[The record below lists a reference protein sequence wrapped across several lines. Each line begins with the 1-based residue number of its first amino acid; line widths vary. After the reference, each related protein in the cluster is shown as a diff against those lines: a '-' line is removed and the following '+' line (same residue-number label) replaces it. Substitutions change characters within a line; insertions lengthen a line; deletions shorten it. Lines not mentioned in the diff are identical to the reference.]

1 VTTQPIY
8 TVSTLNQSARLLL
21 EEGLGTIWV
30 EGEIS
35 NFIRASSGHIYFSLK
50 DENAQVRCAYF
61 KGRRN
66 QQNAWKQGMHVLA
79 CAKVSLYEPRG
90 DYQLIVEYIEE
101 AGVGALQKAFEV
113 LKAKLQAEGLFA
125 SEYKKPLPAYPQC
138 LGVITSP
145 TGAAIQDILHVL
157 ERRYPSL
164 PVIVYPTLVQGT
176 SAAPQIVHMI
186 ELANQH
192 QQCDVLIVARGG
204 GSMEDLWPFNE
215 EIVARAIFNS
225 QIPIISGVGHEVDFT
240 IADFVADVRAPTPS
254 AAAELASPDG
264 EALLAY
270 LEQIHNR
277 LIQQITHK
285 LTFKQHQ
292 LQSLINRLRHPRER
306 LQFFAQKLD
315 EQTHRLQQAW
325 QKLFTRRQHRLNLLL
340 QTLQTLSPKATLE
353 RGYAIVKNTKG
364 QIIRNASD
372 VNKDESIFTTVSQG
386 EIKSR
391 VE

>member
-1 VTTQPIY
+1 MTSQPIY
-8 TVSTLNQSARLLL
+8 TVSKLNQSARLLL

-66 QQNAWKQGMHVLA
+66 QQNDWKQGMQVLA

-90 DYQLIVEYIEE
+90 DYQLIVEYVEE
-101 AGVGALQKAFEV
+101 AGIGALQKAFEV

-125 SEYKKPLPAYPQC
+125 TEHKKPLPAYPQC

-145 TGAAIQDILHVL
+145 TGAAIMDILHVL
-157 ERRYPSL
+157 ERRYPNL

-176 SAAPQIVHMI
+176 SAAAQIAHMI
-186 ELANQH
+186 EVANQH
-192 QQCDVLIVARGG
+192 QKCDVLIVARGG

-215 EIVARAIFNS
+215 EIVARAIYNS
-225 QIPIISGVGHEVDFT
+225 EIPIVSGVGHEVDFT

-254 AAAELASPDG
+254 AAAELVSPDG
-264 EALLAY
+264 EALLGY
-270 LEQIHNR
+270 LEQLQSR
-277 LIQQITHK
+277 VIQQIGHRI
-285 LTFKQHQ
+285 TFKHHQ
-292 LQSLINRLRHPRER
+292 LQNLQSRLRHPRER

-315 EQTHRLQQAW
+315 EQTHRLEQAW
-325 QKLFTRRQHRLNLLL
+325 HKIVTKRQHKLSLLL
-340 QTLQTLSPKATLE
+340 QTLQTLSPTATLF
-353 RGYAIVKNTKG
+353 RGYAIVKNAKG
-364 QIIRNASD
+364 KIIRNASD
-372 VNKDESIFTTVSQG
+372 VNQGEAIFTTVSEG

>member
-1 VTTQPIY
+1 
-8 TVSTLNQSARLLL
+8 
-21 EEGLGTIWV
+21 
-30 EGEIS
+30 
-35 NFIRASSGHIYFSLK
+35 
-50 DENAQVRCAYF
+50 
-61 KGRRN
+61 
-66 QQNAWKQGMHVLA
+66 
-79 CAKVSLYEPRG
+79 
-90 DYQLIVEYIEE
+90 
-101 AGVGALQKAFEV
+101 
-113 LKAKLQAEGLFA
+113 
-125 SEYKKPLPAYPQC
+125 

-176 SAAPQIVHMI
+176 SAAGQIAHMI

-192 QQCDVLIVARGG
+192 PQCDVLIVARGG

-225 QIPIISGVGHEVDFT
+225 QIPIVSGVGHEIDFT

-254 AAAELASPDG
+254 AAAELVSPDG

-270 LEQIHNR
+270 LDQMHHR
-277 LIQQITHK
+277 LIQQMNHK
-285 LTFKQHQ
+285 LTFKKHQ
-292 LQSLINRLRHPRER
+292 LQGLTNRLRHPRER

-325 QKLFTRRQHRLNLLL
+325 HKLFTRRQHRLNLLL

-353 RGYAIVKNTKG
+353 RGYAIVKNAQG
-364 QIIRNASD
+364 QIIRHADD
-372 VNKDESIFTTVSQG
+372 VSKNETIFTTLSQG